1 MFKPPRTDVCNT
13 CAKYETMIN
22 SATDDQAKAN
32 VEASRVEHLAIAQ
45 VPRDLLRQNEQM
57 AGNGQNPNLKVV
69 CMDLQ
74 QTLPCPRLSTGIA
87 YYKRKLWLYNF
98 CVYDLNEK
106 QGTMFMWNE
115 TVAGRG
121 SDEMASCLLK
131 WLKIKVYQQKQDFLF
146 LRIFWDNCA
155 GQNKNIN
162 MLLEALQQVH
172 MKRLFRVEFMFLK
185 SGHSYLPCDRAFRS
199 IEKRIRKRESIAT
212 PQDYHEIIRS
222 AVKKKFLVVPM
233 TRDDF
238 FDVKALQNEVSRRST
253 PGFSKACQL
262 VVSHTYPEGY
272 IIKNYYNLE
281 DVAADI
287 IKIRLM
293 KERSGYTVQRFNLG
307 SVQLACKYPDSRLF
321 TAEKCQD
328 LRVLAGLLGDQAKAW
343 FTALLDEQDR
353 LRQRRLS
360 GVAPDPQEEAE

>member
-32 VEASRVEHLAIAQ
+32 VEASRAEHLAIAQ

-69 CMDLQ
+69 GMDLQ

-87 YYKRKLWLYNF
+87 YYKCKLWLYNF
-98 CVYDLNEK
+98 CVYDLIEK

-121 SDEMASCLLK
+121 SDEMASCLLN

-146 LRIFWDNCA
+146 LRIFCDNCA

-162 MLLEALQQVH
+162 MLLMALQQVH
-172 MKRLFRVEFMFLK
+172 MKRLFRVEFVFLK
-185 SGHSYLPCDRAFRS
+185 SGRSYLPCDRAFGS
-199 IEKRIRKRESIAT
+199 IEKWIRKRESIAT

-222 AVKKKFLVVPM
+222 AVKKFLVVPM

-238 FDVKALQNEVSRRST
+238 FDVKALQNEVSQRST

-272 IIKNYYNLE
+272 IIKNDYNLE
-281 DVAADI
+281 DVVADI

-293 KERSGYTVQRFNLG
+293 KGRSGYAVQRFNLG
-307 SVQLACKYPDSRLF
+307 SVQLACKYPDSACSRRKSARICVFWQGFLG
-321 TAEKCQD
+321 TRQ
-328 LRVLAGLLGDQAKAW
+328 RHGLLPSLTNRIA
-343 FTALLDEQDR
+343 
-353 LRQRRLS
+353 
-360 GVAPDPQEEAE
+360 